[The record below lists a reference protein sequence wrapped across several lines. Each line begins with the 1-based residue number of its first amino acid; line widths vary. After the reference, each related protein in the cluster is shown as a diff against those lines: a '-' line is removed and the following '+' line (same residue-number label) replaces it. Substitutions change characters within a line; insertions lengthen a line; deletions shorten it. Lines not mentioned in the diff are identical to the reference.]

1 MNERRYREFRWL
13 ERGTGEPV
21 VLLHGLMS
29 RPDHWEGVLEG
40 LSDVCRPIAPSLP
53 IFDSALREPSIREL
67 ALFVR
72 DFLDAIEIPRAVVG
86 GNSLGG
92 HVTLALALAH
102 PERVSGLVLTGS
114 SGLLE
119 RSSTGRVPH
128 RPSPAYVRE
137 RMREI
142 VFDSGLITAEW
153 VDSVHELVST
163 PFSALRVVR
172 LARAARRERL
182 DDRLAEIRVPTLLIW
197 GCDDRITP
205 PETARAFQ
213 GLLSDAELVLIPSC
227 GHAPMLERPR
237 RFAEAVEEWLL
248 ITRARRDR
256 MSLVAGSLR

>member
-1 MNERRYREFRWL
+1 MRAPAPASCFIASPSPGLASPRRRRPGGHPDGSVSGSILPMGPRLGPARRHRSFTVSTVQGSRSAQIITITRKEAHMNERRYREFRWL

-29 RPDHWEGVLEG
+29 RPDHWECVLEG

-128 RPSPAYVRE
+128 RPSPAYVR
-137 RMREI
+137 
-142 VFDSGLITAEW
+142 
-153 VDSVHELVST
+153 
-163 PFSALRVVR
+163 
-172 LARAARRERL
+172 
-182 DDRLAEIRVPTLLIW
+182 
-197 GCDDRITP
+197 
-205 PETARAFQ
+205 
-213 GLLSDAELVLIPSC
+213 
-227 GHAPMLERPR
+227 
-237 RFAEAVEEWLL
+237 
-248 ITRARRDR
+248 
-256 MSLVAGSLR
+256 